1 VIGKDSDKRAQTAR
15 ESILAGRSGE
25 AKVFLESIRA
35 HESHNPI
42 LIFLH
47 AYASVSAGDLGA
59 SLSSLERLKQRFP
72 AYVPGREL
80 AAFMRFK
87 SAPERNQSI
96 APYLELS
103 TEGVHSRHIKKL
115 IKNIRSV
122 YDFQSFQKSLNLAD
136 ALPLDEIN
144 FEDTIRDNSRN
155 VSVSKHGKRKLIRI
169 PFGII
174 ALGLIAFSLIAV
186 LLHVFINTDIVS
198 SIFSKS
204 SRDLSP
210 VDRADIS
217 RERYP
222 VVDIKIKNA
231 PYLYK
236 DESALKNDYEKARQL
251 IKDGQGED
259 ALLIINYI
267 KNSNAQLAVRD
278 RAAFLASYVA
288 GMDNRIA
295 KRTEISALTEKP
307 LLWQGILVTIR
318 GSVVSLEKKGGG
330 TRMVLFGK
338 RSDDRPNPVNL
349 FYNGD
354 LNFKNDEI
362 IEVTG
367 LFTQIIG
374 KDMSPYIEI
383 KSALRVEK

>member
-1 VIGKDSDKRAQTAR
+1 VIGKDSDKRAHAAR

-25 AKVFLESIRA
+25 AKAFLESVRA
-35 HESHNPI
+35 PESHNPL

-47 AYASVSAGDLGA
+47 AYASVSSGDLGA

-72 AYVPGREL
+72 EYVPGREL

-87 SAPERNQSI
+87 SAPERNQAI
-96 APYLELS
+96 APYIELS
-103 TEGVHSRHIKKL
+103 TDGVRARHLKKL

-122 YDFQSFQKSLNLAD
+122 YDFQAFQKSLNLAD

-144 FEDTIRDNSRN
+144 IEDEADSNPQNAFI
-155 VSVSKHGKRKLIRI
+155 SVKKKKRRLRI
-169 PFGII
+169 QFKII
-174 ALGLIAFSLIAV
+174 VLGLFALSLITV
-186 LLHVFINTDIVS
+186 LLYIFLYTDIVS
-198 SIFSKS
+198 SILNKTSQN
-204 SRDLSP
+204 LSP

-222 VVDIKIKNA
+222 VVDVKIKNA

-236 DESALKNDYEKARQL
+236 DESTLLKDYEKARQL

-267 KNSNAQLAVRD
+267 RNSNAQLAVRD

-295 KRTEISALTEKP
+295 KRTEISSITEKP
-307 LLWQGILVTIR
+307 ILWQGVLVTIR
-318 GSVVSLEKKGGG
+318 GTVVSLEKKGGG
-330 TRMVLFGK
+330 TQMVLLGK
-338 RSDDRPNPVNL
+338 ETADRQNLVNL

-354 LNFKNDEI
+354 LNFQTAERV
-362 IEVTG
+362 EVTG
-367 LFTQIIG
+367 IFTQILG
-374 KDMSPYIEI
+374 KEMRPYIEI
-383 KSALRVEK
+383 KSAVKVDK